1 MNKALI
7 YDWNRNTPPQ
17 QPPVVMLDDETL
29 RDGLQSPSVR
39 APSIAQKL
47 RILRLLDE
55 IGVDTA
61 DIGLPGAGLDDND
74 LCCLENAGRGKHYYT
89 YTPPWRNTDRDAD
102 ASAEI

>member
-39 APSIAQKL
+39 APSIDQKL

-61 DIGLPGAGLDDND
+61 DVGLPEDSRQLRRAH
-74 LCCLENAGRGKHYYT
+74 CCQRRA
-89 YTPPWRNTDRDAD
+89 AD
-102 ASAEI
+102 CRCVSACWAAD